1 MHLEQCPTE
10 LISIG
15 GAYEI
20 RKSTALK
27 IKPFMMEI
35 IKDFNFSKD
44 NGISIYEWALENIDM
59 TNDLYERYKERI
71 NN

>member
-1 MHLEQCPTE
+1 
-10 LISIG
+10 
-15 GAYEI
+15 
-20 RKSTALK
+20 
-27 IKPFMMEI
+27 MMEI
-35 IKDFNFSKD
+35 IDDFNFSKD